1 MKSIKK
7 ALLALVL
14 ASPLAMLAPAK
25 ADPITFT
32 GFTHGNEQMKVTQ
45 PTTWNSLLAGEFS
58 IIWNSQSLTSFCI
71 DLYQSITVNNT
82 TYTDYVQQATGFS
95 ASTLTALGRL
105 YENYYSL
112 VTNSVKSAAF
122 QVAVWK
128 LAYGSFAA
136 VGSDSDA
143 TNAINLGLNWA
154 NQALNNTA
162 LSAGNWEFFRLYS
175 LTRQDQLIARQGTG
189 NVPLPATALLLG
201 TGLLGLAAVRR
212 RAASK

>member
-7 ALLALVL
+7 ALLTLVL

-25 ADPITFT
+25 ADPVTFT
-32 GFTHGNEQMKVTQ
+32 GFAHGYEQMKVTS
-45 PTTWNSLLAGEFS
+45 PTSWNSILAGEFS

-71 DLYQSITVNNT
+71 DLYQTISTGA

-95 ASTLTALGRL
+95 ADTLTALGRL

-136 VGSDSDA
+136 IGSDSDA
-143 TNAINLGLNWA
+143 TSAISLGLSWA
-154 NQALNNTA
+154 NQALNNTT
-162 LSAGNWEFFRLYS
+162 LSAGNWEFSRLYS
-175 LTRQDQLIARQGTG
+175 MTRQDQLIAQQGTG

-201 TGLLGLAAVRR
+201 TGLIGLAAVRR